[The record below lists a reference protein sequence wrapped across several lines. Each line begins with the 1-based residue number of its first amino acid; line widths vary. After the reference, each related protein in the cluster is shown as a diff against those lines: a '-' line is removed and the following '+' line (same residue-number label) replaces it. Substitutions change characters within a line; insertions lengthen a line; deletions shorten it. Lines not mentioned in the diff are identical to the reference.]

1 MNLEQLESI
10 IEIAKTGSLT
20 KASQN
25 RHVTLSAIS
34 QSLSTLE
41 SELGVTLFTR
51 SRMGAVPTAEGL
63 GIIQKAF
70 EIQSKLQEIQEEAQ
84 SYTNTMTGDLRLAT
98 IPGPM
103 NLLVNAVARF
113 KKDYPLIRPEI
124 AEKGSQEI
132 LEDIRQNKIDI
143 GLIIVFE
150 SLVKKN
156 TGLLFERLIEGK
168 MVVGVSRNSPLA
180 LQKTV
185 TPEELRQQ
193 TFVLYNDEYVKWFV
207 NDFAATYGPVD
218 ILFTTNNTDAIRSAV
233 REEMAVTIGLDY
245 SFINEPNSLYTDM
258 VTLEIDIPKQQPVH
272 LGWVQ
277 SEERHFSRVSSG
289 FTKRLKYD
297 LRNQHEVLPT

>member
-34 QSLSTLE
+34 QSLSALE
-41 SELGVTLFTR
+41 AELGITLFTR

-70 EIQSKLQEIQEEAQ
+70 EIQRKLQEIQEEAQ
-84 SYTNTMTGDLRLAT
+84 GYTNTMTGELRLAT

-113 KKDYPLIRPEI
+113 KKDYPQVRPEI

-132 LEDIRQNKIDI
+132 LEDIRNDKIDI
-143 GLIIVFE
+143 GLIIVYE

-156 TGLLFERLIEGK
+156 PGLIFEKLIEGK

-180 LQKTV
+180 LLKTV
-185 TPEELRQQ
+185 TPEVLRQQ
-193 TFVLYNDEYVKWFV
+193 SFVLYNDEYVKWFV
-207 NDFAATYGPVD
+207 GDFAATYGPVD
-218 ILFTTNNTDAIRSAV
+218 VLFTTNNTDAIRSAV
-233 REEMAVTIGLDY
+233 REELAVTIGLDY
-245 SFINEPNSLYTDM
+245 SFIHEPNMLDKDI
-258 VTLEIDIPKQQPVH
+258 VTLEIDIPKQQPVY

-277 SEERHFSRVSSG
+277 PEERHFSRVSKG
-289 FTKRLKYD
+289 FTQRLKFD
-297 LRNQHEVLPT
+297 LRNNHEQLPK